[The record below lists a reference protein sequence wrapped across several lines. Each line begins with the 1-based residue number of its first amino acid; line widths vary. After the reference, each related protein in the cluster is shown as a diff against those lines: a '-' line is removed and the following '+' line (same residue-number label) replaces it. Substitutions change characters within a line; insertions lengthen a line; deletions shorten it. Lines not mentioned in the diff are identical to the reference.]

1 MKMPTYN
8 LSKLRSWISSSIHA
22 VALFIKRL
30 ITNFSKLEKRIQMF
44 CFFILLVIVLGI
56 SVRIYNYY
64 QAKARSE
71 YFSIQLVSTINPLIG
86 GEDSVLSFPGRL
98 DPYLNAPIY
107 ARVNGYMRKWY
118 KDIGSPVKSGELL
131 GQIESPDVDQ
141 QLQQAKSDLIAA
153 KGKEDFALISYQR
166 WKNLVSADAV
176 SKQEVDQKRTEYETN
191 KSLRQIAE
199 ANLVKAKT
207 FFDYKNIPA
216 PFDGLITERNTD
228 VGDLVIASG
237 GKALFTV
244 VNIDKLR
251 LYVNI
256 PQVFKNDIH
265 EGLAAKITVPEY
277 PGKIFEA
284 KVVRSAGAVNPISG
298 AVLIEIEVENKD
310 HELSS
315 GEYAQVAINLPS
327 DKAIPRIPASA
338 LMIRGD
344 GDYLAVVS
352 PDQTIALVKVTIGRD
367 FGQQVEVIGDVSPD
381 MRVVDNP
388 PEDLKVGQKVKIVND
403 PKEKIVKQSE
413 SKGQLKP

>member
-1 MKMPTYN
+1 MKHMQSEN
-8 LSKLRSWISSSIHA
+8 KLKNSISSLANAMLSFVKILVSGFFRLSKRVQLLTLA
-22 VALFIKRL
+22 VL
-30 ITNFSKLEKRIQMF
+30 
-44 CFFILLVIVLGI
+44 LLVVLGI
-56 SVRIYNYY
+56 GVRIYNYY
-64 QAKARSE
+64 LAQARSE
-71 YFSIQLVSTINPLIG
+71 NFSVQLVSTINPVVG
-86 GEDSVLSFPGRL
+86 GDESVLSFPGRL

-107 ARVNGYMRKWY
+107 SRVNGYMRKWY
-118 KDIGSPVKSGELL
+118 KDIGSEVKSGELL
-131 GQIESPDVDQ
+131 GKIESPDVDQ

-153 KGKEDFALISYQR
+153 KGKEEFAFISYQR
-166 WKNLVSADAV
+166 WKNLVVVDAV
-176 SKQEVDQKRTEYETN
+176 SKQELDQKRTEYETN

-199 ANLVKAKT
+199 ANLVKAQT
-207 FFDYKNIPA
+207 FSEYKNIPA

-265 EGLAAKITVPEY
+265 EGLGAKITVPEY
-277 PGKIFEA
+277 PGKVFEA
-284 KVVRSAGAVNPISG
+284 KVIRSAGAVNPVSG
-298 AVLIEIEVENKD
+298 AVLIEIELDNRD
-310 HELSS
+310 HVLSS

-352 PDQTIALVKVTIGRD
+352 PDQTVTLVKVVIGRD
-367 FGQQVEVIGDVSPD
+367 FGQQVEVIGNIDPSMKIIDSPPDTLVS
-381 MRVVDNP
+381 
-388 PEDLKVGQKVKIVND
+388 GQKVKIANSSEGKVKGK
-403 PKEKIVKQSE
+403 PETKEQAK
-413 SKGQLKP
+413 